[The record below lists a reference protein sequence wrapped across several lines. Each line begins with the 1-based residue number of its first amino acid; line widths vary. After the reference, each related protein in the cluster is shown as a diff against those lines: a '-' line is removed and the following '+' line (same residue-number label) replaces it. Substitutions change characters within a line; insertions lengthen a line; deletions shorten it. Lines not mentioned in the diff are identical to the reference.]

1 MTLIGLL
8 VAVLIIGLIYWLIT
22 LIPLPDPF
30 KTIVLVI
37 FIIIV
42 ILWLLSSFG
51 VLGAGPILRVR

>member
-1 MTLIGLL
+1 MTLVGLL
-8 VAVLIIGLIYWLIT
+8 VAVLIIGLIYYLIT

-30 KTIVLVI
+30 KTIVLVL

-51 VLGAGPILRVR
+51 ILGSGPIFHTR